1 METKALLRFLLPVAV
16 GLATASAATVQ
27 TSDIQGLLRVS
38 APANTD
44 TIVSPVFS
52 RTPVWSGAVQTVSG
66 NRVTVAGTPGWTT
79 NQFTPGADTYYV
91 RARGGALNG
100 LFFTVV
106 SNDATS
112 IVLDNAGFSLS
123 QFTAGD
129 SLELVP
135 YWTLG
140 ALYPASQAGVGF
152 IASASSLIHQTE
164 VLTYDASGTGIN
176 RSPNAVYFY
185 FNGAWRKTGAAVVTS
200 FNALV
205 LPPDSYVLQ
214 RNKASATTLT
224 QLGRVHPGR
233 VSTVV
238 EALASARQ
246 DNYLALAFPVDVTL
260 LRTGLAGSVAFATST
275 SPLLHA
281 DELLVYDPTQTGIN
295 KSPSAVYYYYNGGW
309 RKTGA
314 AVTTDFASSVTIP
327 AGTGFIIR
335 KAAAGTTGPWNF
347 DTNL

>member
-52 RTPVWSGAVQTVSG
+52 RTPVWTGAVQTVSG
-66 NRVTVAGTPGWTT
+66 NRVTVAGTPGWTA

-112 IVLDNAGFSLS
+112 LVLDNAGFNLS
-123 QFTAGD
+123 QFTTGD

-140 ALYPASQAGVGF
+140 TLYPASQAGTSFV
-152 IASASSLIHQTE
+152 ATAAPLVHQTE
-164 VLTYDASGTGIN
+164 LLVYDANGVGVN
-176 RSPNAVYFY
+176 RPASATYFHY
-185 FNGAWRKTGAAVVTS
+185 NGAWRKNGAATTLS
-200 FNALV
+200 FNNV
-205 LPPDSYVLQ
+205 VIGPDSYLLQ
-214 RNKASATTLT
+214 RNKAAATTLVRS
-224 QLGRVHPGR
+224 GRVHPGR
-233 VSTVV
+233 ISTVL
-238 EALASARQ
+238 EAFPTAAQ
-246 DNYLALAFPVDVTL
+246 DNLVAVGYPIDVTL
-260 LRTGLAGSVAFATST
+260 RQTGIGGSAAFATTT
-275 SPLLHA
+275 SALSPK
-281 DELLVYDPTQTGIN
+281 DEILVYNTAQTGIN
-295 KSPSAVYYYYNGGW
+295 RAPSAVYIYFNNGW
-309 RKTGA
+309 RKLGTGLDVDFSDSVTLPAGAGFIVRKVAAATA
-314 AVTTDFASSVTIP
+314 AV
-327 AGTGFIIR
+327 
-335 KAAAGTTGPWNF
+335 WNY